1 MRVERQLG
9 EEEASRRLMQQ
20 HQQEIRNLIQEHRKH
35 IDSLQTRDDPLGKY
49 PPVLL
54 LPLPHYVIMGSFEF
68 KSMFREFCGV

>member
-1 MRVERQLG
+1 MERQLG

-35 IDSLQTRDDPLGKY
+35 IDSLQTRDDPLGEY

-54 LPLPHYVIMGSFEF
+54 LPLPHYVMGSFEF
-68 KSMFREFCGV
+68 KLMFREFYGV